1 MRVSKVIGFGALNV
15 DNIFKV
21 NNLSLAENPA
31 HPVDVQ
37 AGGNAANTITALAK
51 LGVGC
56 GFVGVVAS
64 DAYGK
69 LIISEFKRRNID
81 ISRIIFRKS
90 ADSLISSGL
99 VETYVD
105 KRGRR
110 MLFVK
115 PGVNGTLSINEIN
128 SDYFNKASVVHF
140 TSFVDDQQFHIQK
153 MLIKKIPDKVTVSF
167 APGSLYA
174 ERGLK
179 ALEPFIERTD
189 ILFLARR
196 ETYYLTG
203 MSFKKAVEKLLTMG
217 PRIVIVTFGDK
228 GSFIATKGE
237 QFIVK
242 ARKVKVVDT
251 TGAGDA
257 YAAGFLY
264 GIVNNF
270 PIKRCAEIASALASF
285 SVQKLGARAGLP
297 NRKELSAV
305 VSLAK

>member
-1 MRVSKVIGFGALNV
+1 MIKVVGFGALNV

-21 NNLSLAENPA
+21 DNLLLAENPA

-51 LGVGC
+51 LGIPC
-56 GFVGVVAS
+56 GFVGVVAI

-81 ISRIIFRKS
+81 TSRIIFRKS
-90 ADSLISSGL
+90 TDSLISSGL

-105 KRGRR
+105 RRGRR

-115 PGVNGTLSINEIN
+115 PGVNSTLSIREIDY
-128 SDYFNKASVVHF
+128 SYFNKASIVHL
-140 TSFVDDQQFHIQK
+140 TSFVDDPQFHIQK

-179 ALEPFIERTD
+179 ALAPFIKRTN

-196 ETYYLTG
+196 ETYYLIG
-203 MSFKKAVEKLLTMG
+203 KSFKSAAGKLLSMG
-217 PRIVIVTFGDK
+217 PKIVVVTLGEK
-228 GSFIATKGE
+228 GSFVVTRNE
-237 QFIVK
+237 QFYLK
-242 ARKVKVVDT
+242 ARKVNVVDT

-264 GIVNNF
+264 GFVNNF
-270 PIKRCAEIASALASF
+270 PIKRCAEIGSALASF
-285 SVQKLGARAGLP
+285 SVQKIGARAGLP
-297 NRKELSAV
+297 NRKELSSV

>member
-1 MRVSKVIGFGALNV
+1 MLKVVGFGALNV

-31 HPVDVQ
+31 HPVDIQ

-51 LGVGC
+51 LGVSC
-56 GFVGVVAS
+56 GFIGIVTN

-69 LIISEFKRRNID
+69 LILSEFRRRNVDTSHVLI
-81 ISRIIFRKS
+81 RKS
-90 ADSLISSGL
+90 ETLINSGL

-105 KRGRR
+105 RKGRR

-115 PGVNGTLSINEIN
+115 PGVNSTLSLEEID
-128 SDYFNKASVVHF
+128 SEYFNKTSVVHF
-140 TSFVDDQQFHIQK
+140 SSFVDDQQFHIQK
-153 MLIKKIPDKVTVSF
+153 TLIKQIPKDAIVSF
-167 APGSLYA
+167 APGSLYV

-179 ALEPFIERTD
+179 ALELFIKRTD
-189 ILFLARR
+189 ILFLTRK
-196 ETYYLTG
+196 ETYYLIG
-203 MSFKKAVEKLLTMG
+203 QNFNKASEKLLTMG
-217 PRIVIVTFGDK
+217 PRIVIITLGEK
-228 GSFIATKGE
+228 GSFIATKHE
-237 QFIVK
+237 RHSVR
-242 ARKVKVVDT
+242 ARNVKVVDT

-264 GIVNNF
+264 GIINKF
-270 PIKRCAEIASALASF
+270 PIKKCAEIASALASF

-297 NRKELSAV
+297 NRKELTSV

>member
-1 MRVSKVIGFGALNV
+1 MVKVIGFGALNV

-31 HPVDVQ
+31 HPVDIQ

-51 LGVGC
+51 LGVSC
-56 GFVGVVAS
+56 GFTGIVTN

-69 LIISEFKRRNID
+69 LILSEFRRRNVDTSHIL
-81 ISRIIFRKS
+81 IRKS
-90 ADSLISSGL
+90 ETLISSGL

-105 KRGRR
+105 RKGRR

-115 PGVNGTLSINEIN
+115 PGVNSNLSLDEIDSGYLN
-128 SDYFNKASVVHF
+128 GVSSVHI
-140 TSFVDDQQFHIQK
+140 TSFVDDKQFHIQQY
-153 MLIKKIPDKVTVSF
+153 LVNRIPKNVTVSF
-167 APGSLYA
+167 SPGSLYV

-179 ALEPFIERTD
+179 ALRPLFQRSD
-189 ILFLARR
+189 VLFLTRK
-196 ETYYLTG
+196 ETYYLIG
-203 MSFKKAVEKLLTMG
+203 ENFKKATEKLLTMG
-217 PRIVIVTFGDK
+217 PRIVIITLGDK
-228 GSFIATKGE
+228 GSFIATRNE
-237 QFIVK
+237 QFSVK

-270 PIKRCAEIASALASF
+270 PIKRCAEIANALASF

-297 NRKELSAV
+297 NRKELSSV